1 METIKRKIV
10 LDEHISRDEK
20 NWGELK
26 TDAFY
31 VNIFISSDIDDM
43 GLYSD
48 SEFIEYYENLAEPL
62 INITGYSP
70 NTRFIGKNNSDYF
83 EYGNQISAHT
93 EDNLSDVMSYNRNL
107 RFKVN
112 LNIVNENIINYL
124 GETVNSVNRVIEN
137 NEDFTS
143 YVIDGVPSEEFFG
156 TTGQTNGLFYNTY
169 KNITRETTDS
179 NGQSFTLPL
188 TELYYK
194 GQGINQTNSSL
205 SAITKEEYLFGI
217 TEKPTVFSD
226 LLVDRG
232 INTIN
237 QRLLQLGEIKNMEEL
252 ENYGNGFYNIV
263 R

>member
-10 LDEHISRDEK
+10 LDEYRSRGEK
-20 NWGELK
+20 NWGQLT

-31 VNIFISSDIDDM
+31 VNIFITTDIDDM
-43 GLYSD
+43 GIYSNLD
-48 SEFIEYYENLAEPL
+48 YIEYDGTFLPTDELD
-62 INITGYSP
+62 YSP
-70 NTRFIGKNNSDYF
+70 NTRYIDKTNSDYF
-83 EYGNQISAHT
+83 EYGGQISAFT

-107 RFKVN
+107 RYKVD
-112 LNIVNENIINYL
+112 LNIVNKNYVNYL
-124 GETVNSVNRVIEN
+124 GETVNSVNRVLEN
-137 NEDFTS
+137 NEEFTS

-156 TTGQTNGLFYNTY
+156 TTGQTNGFYYKTY
-169 KNITRETTDS
+169 KNIDRDVVDS
-179 NGQSFTLPL
+179 NGQVFTLPL

-217 TEKPTVFSD
+217 TEKPMVFSD

-232 INTIN
+232 INTVN
-237 QRLLQLGEIKNMEEL
+237 QRLLQLGEIKNMEDL
-252 ENYGNGFYNIV
+252 VNYGNGFYNLV